1 MINKKI
7 LMGAAIG
14 TAGLVALTG
23 ATFADTGSQAA
34 SRGGGIKDR
43 VAEILGIAPET
54 LQSAFQQAR
63 EEHQDEVIADRLANA
78 VEEGKIT
85 QEEADAILSWLDAK
99 PEVLDGLRGFGKRS
113 NIGMLVGAAMSP
125 EQMPAKLDQLVE
137 AGVISE
143 GDAQVVKD
151 WIAGAPVDA
160 LAKLGPQDGDRPG
173 HDGQDDVDDDR
184 GHEGHHRGFNGRMFG
199 EGPGGR
205 MFEGRFH
212 IRPYAPQ
219 VGPDDSGTGANTAT
233 PVVAGDPV

>member
-23 ATFADTGSQAA
+23 ATFADSSGQAA
-34 SRGGGIKDR
+34 SHGGGMKER

-85 QEEADAILSWLDAK
+85 RDEADAIIAWLDAK
-99 PEVLDGLRGFGKRS
+99 PEVLDGLRGFGKRTD
-113 NIGMLVGAAMSP
+113 IGMLVGAAQSP
-125 EQMPAKLDQLVE
+125 ERVSAKIDRLVE

-143 GDAQVVKD
+143 ADAQEVTD
-151 WIAGAPVDA
+151 WLAAAPVDA
-160 LAKLGPQDGDRPG
+160 LAKLGPQGGDRPDRDDYEDG
-173 HDGQDDVDDDR
+173 DHDR
-184 GHEGHHRGFNGRMFG
+184 SRHRGFNGRMFG

-212 IRPYAPQ
+212 IHPYAPQ
-219 VGPDDSGTGANTAT
+219 IAPDDSGTGVNTAT
-233 PVVAGDPV
+233 SVFAGDPV